1 LSFRTLV
8 PALLLATAP
17 AVAQT
22 RQQAQL
28 PPDQAAIKAHVAFLA
43 SDALK
48 GREAGTPD
56 YDVAAEYVAA
66 RMMAAGLQPGGA
78 DGSWFQPVPLVVAKP
93 AGEPTVSVAVVGQAT
108 PLAFGTDYTLR
119 PAPAGEAIDV
129 SAAVVFAGYGVVDAA
144 LGRDDYKGLDVR
156 GKVVAV
162 FYSGPQGLNSEIAAH
177 LGNRVDRARAAA
189 AKGAIGIVFI
199 ESNQSR
205 GIIPVSAIHRNWDAR
220 AVTWAGPDGK
230 PRRAGAPVLAVVS
243 QEGAAKLFQGSR
255 IRWAEVQAADAA
267 GRAVP
272 TGALAATLST
282 KQRFTLERLSSPNVV
297 GLLRG
302 SDPTLAAEHVVLSG
316 HLDHIGV
323 TRPEGGDAINNGAMD
338 NAIGIASMI
347 EVARR
352 FQQEGRAPKR
362 SLLFV
367 AVTAEEKGLIGS
379 DYYAAFPTV
388 PKSGIVANVNLDMP
402 ILTYRFQDL
411 VAFGADRSGIGP
423 IAAQAARGAGVRL
436 VPDPAPQEAS
446 FVRTDHY
453 SFVRQGVPSVS
464 LVPGPG
470 GRGAEAT
477 AAFLKANYHKPS
489 DEIEQPIDWAAA
501 ADFVRVNHAIAAALA
516 NAPERP
522 RWVKGDYFGT
532 LYKGPMA
539 R

>member
-1 LSFRTLV
+1 
-8 PALLLATAP
+8 
-17 AVAQT
+17 
-22 RQQAQL
+22 
-28 PPDQAAIKAHVAFLA
+28 
-43 SDALK
+43 
-48 GREAGTPD
+48 
-56 YDVAAEYVAA
+56 
-66 RMMAAGLQPGGA
+66 
-78 DGSWFQPVPLVVAKP
+78 
-93 AGEPTVSVAVVGQAT
+93 
-108 PLAFGTDYTLR
+108 
-119 PAPAGEAIDV
+119 
-129 SAAVVFAGYGVVDAA
+129 VDAA

-189 AKGAIGIVFI
+189 AKGAAGIVFI

-230 PRRAGAPVLAVVS
+230 PRPAGAPVLAVIS
-243 QEGAAKLFQGSR
+243 QEGAAKLFAGSR

-267 GRAVP
+267 GKAVP

-323 TRPEGGDAINNGAMD
+323 TRPVDGDAINNGAMD

-388 PKSGIVANVNLDMP
+388 PKAGVVANVNLDMP

-423 IAAQAARGAGVRL
+423 IAAQAAQSAGVRL

-489 DEIEQPIDWAAA
+489 DEIDQPIDWAAA